1 MPAQRPQPHSENHG
15 SEVPSIALL
24 IAVLLIPA
32 WIVTLRRKDAWPFSC
47 YPMFSSLM
55 FPETLGV
62 YRIAL
67 EHSDGSLRWWNP
79 HFYKLQGTLGKRLVS
94 AALARRSGEV
104 ERIVQ
109 LVRSSTSED
118 SNLEQARSL
127 CVVLLQCQTAGDEI
141 KIIDNVVLR
150 IRLAAS
156 GDCAR

>member
-1 MPAQRPQPHSENHG
+1 
-15 SEVPSIALL
+15 VPSIALL
-24 IAVLLIPA
+24 IAILFVPA

-79 HFYKLQGTLGKRLVS
+79 HFYKLQGTLGKRLVY
-94 AALARRSGEV
+94 AALARRTGEV

-109 LVRSSTSED
+109 LVRSSTNED

-127 CVVLLQCQTAGDEI
+127 CVVLRRCQTAGDEI
-141 KIIDNVVLR
+141 KVIDNVVLR
-150 IRLAAS
+150 IGLAAS